1 MEDFSGFTPRA
12 QKVISILAAQEARRL
27 SSPEILPEHIFLGL
41 VREGE
46 GFGIKA
52 LKRLG
57 VDIEDLKREV
67 ETTIRLKSNQVFILG
82 KLPQSVRFKNV
93 INLAKEEALEI
104 GHNYI
109 GTEHILLAL
118 CSEPENA
125 AILPIFLK
133 NRGIDVAI
141 LRQEI
146 IKLVGHGEIQIVQ
159 KTISKKNTKT
169 PFLDKFAKNLN
180 HLALQ
185 NKLEPVIGRENEIQ
199 RLIQILSRRQ
209 KNNPILIGDAGVGK
223 TAVVEG
229 LAQRIVMGSVPD
241 RIKKKQIMLL
251 DVGLIVAGTKYRGEF
266 EERIK
271 NILKEVE
278 ESEDIVIFIDEIH
291 TILGAGNSEGALDAS
306 NMLKPALARGN
317 IHCIGA
323 TTFEEYRKKIE
334 KDKALVRRF
343 QPVIINEPTIEDT
356 IKILKQIKPKYE
368 DFHNV
373 IYTDD
378 AISSVVYLSTRF
390 LTERRLPDKA
400 IDLMDEAGAYWGSK
414 LLDKPAKFIEVEMRL
429 KQLEENKN
437 FFINLQDFEKAAFL
451 RDEIEIVKKEYL
463 REFKKWQ
470 KNFTGKE
477 KAIVDRKEI
486 EEVLSSM
493 TGVPISVLDKGVD
506 KNKYLFIEEELQKS
520 IIGQDHAIKAISDC
534 IKKSVAGIRKPK
546 KPIGSFVFLG
556 PTGVGKTAL
565 AKALAKFMFGSEEDL
580 IQLDMSE
587 YMEKFQISRIIGA
600 PPGYVGYEAGGVL
613 TEKIRRKPYSVVLF
627 DEIEKAHP
635 DIFNILLQILDEGRL
650 TDNFGNI
657 VDFRNTVIILTSNIG
672 SDRISGKE
680 HLGFFS
686 DKNIEKD
693 KEVFLEELKKIFRP
707 ELLNRIDEVIV
718 FNDLEEKS
726 LIYIVEKMIKE
737 LNETLSHNK
746 IFLDVSEEVK
756 KFIVS
761 NGYEK
766 KYGARSL
773 QRAINK
779 FIEIPMTDY
788 LIKINEDV
796 FSENSIKNIKVM
808 LDDNGI
814 INFVLT
820 KEVKQ
825 QKTKTQPKKKKVATL
840 FDEKNIE

>member
-1 MEDFSGFTPRA
+1 MEDFTGFTPRA

-52 LKRLG
+52 LRRLG

-67 ETTIRLKSNQVFILG
+67 ETTIRLKSSQIFILG
-82 KLPQSVRFKNV
+82 KLPQSTRFKNI

-125 AILPIFLK
+125 AILPVFLK

-146 IKLVGHGEIQIVQ
+146 IKLVGHGEIDIVQ
-159 KTISKKNTKT
+159 KSLGKKNTKT
-169 PFLDKFAKNLN
+169 PFLDKFSKNLN
-180 HLALQ
+180 NLALQ
-185 NKLEPVIGRENEIQ
+185 NKLEPVIGREQEIQ

-241 RIKKKQIMLL
+241 RIKKKQILLL

-278 ESEDIVIFIDEIH
+278 ESENLVIFIDEIH

-343 QPVIINEPTIEDT
+343 QPVIINEPSIEDT
-356 IKILKQIKPKYE
+356 IKILNQIKSKYE
-368 DFHNV
+368 EFHNV
-373 IYTDD
+373 VYTED
-378 AISSVVYLSTRF
+378 AISSVVYLSSRF
-390 LTERRLPDKA
+390 LPERRLPDKA

-477 KAIVDRKEI
+477 KAVIDRKEI
-486 EEVLSSM
+486 EEVLSFM
-493 TGVPISVLDKGVD
+493 TGIPISVLDKGVD
-506 KNKYLFIEEELQKS
+506 KNKYLFIEDELKKS
-520 IIGQDHAIKAISDC
+520 IIGQDEAIKAISDC

-546 KPIGSFVFLG
+546 KPMGSFVFLG

-565 AKALAKFMFGSEEDL
+565 AKALAKFMFGSEDDL
-580 IQLDMSE
+580 VQLDMSE

-600 PPGYVGYEAGGVL
+600 PPGYVGYETGGIL

-650 TDNFGNI
+650 TDSFGNV

-686 DKNIEKD
+686 SKETEKD
-693 KEVFLEELKKIFRP
+693 KEVFLEELKKIFKP
-707 ELLNRIDEVIV
+707 ELLNRIDEVVV
-718 FNDLEEKS
+718 FNELEDKS
-726 LIYIVEKMIKE
+726 LIYIVNKMIKE

-746 IFLDVSEEVK
+746 ILLKVNDDVKEYV
-756 KFIVS
+756 VS
-761 NGYEK
+761 NGYDK

-788 LIKINEDV
+788 LISINED
-796 FSENSIKNIKVM
+796 FFANNSIKELKVLIENDKIKFE
-808 LDDNGI
+808 LN
-814 INFVLT
+814 
-820 KEVKQ
+820 KELKQ
-825 QKTKTQPKKKKVATL
+825 QKAKTQSKKKKELTL
-840 FDEKNIE
+840 FDNKEGS

>member
-1 MEDFSGFTPRA
+1 MEDFTGFTPRA
-12 QKVISILAAQEARRL
+12 QKVISILAVQEARRL

-52 LKRLG
+52 LRRLG

-67 ETTIRLKSNQVFILG
+67 ETTIRLKSSQIFILG
-82 KLPQSVRFKNV
+82 KLPQSTRFKNI

-125 AILPIFLK
+125 AILPVFLK

-146 IKLVGHGEIQIVQ
+146 IKLVGHGEIDIVQ
-159 KTISKKNTKT
+159 KSLGKKNTKT
-169 PFLDKFAKNLN
+169 PFLDKFSKNLN
-180 HLALQ
+180 NLALQ
-185 NKLEPVIGRENEIQ
+185 NKLEPVIGREQEIQ

-241 RIKKKQIMLL
+241 RIKKKQILLL

-278 ESEDIVIFIDEIH
+278 ESENLVIFIDEIH

-343 QPVIINEPTIEDT
+343 QPVIINEPSIEDT
-356 IKILKQIKPKYE
+356 IKILNQIKSKYE
-368 DFHNV
+368 EFHNV
-373 IYTDD
+373 VYTED
-378 AISSVVYLSTRF
+378 AISSVVYLSSRF
-390 LTERRLPDKA
+390 LPERRLPDKA

-477 KAIVDRKEI
+477 KAVIDRKEI
-486 EEVLSSM
+486 EEVLSFM
-493 TGVPISVLDKGVD
+493 TGIPISVLDKGVD
-506 KNKYLFIEEELQKS
+506 KNKYLFIEDELKKS
-520 IIGQDHAIKAISDC
+520 IIGQDEAIKAISDC

-546 KPIGSFVFLG
+546 KPMGSFVFLG

-565 AKALAKFMFGSEEDL
+565 AKALAKFMFGSEDDL
-580 IQLDMSE
+580 VQLDMSE

-600 PPGYVGYEAGGVL
+600 PPGYVGYETGGIL

-650 TDNFGNI
+650 TDSFGNV

-686 DKNIEKD
+686 SKETEKD
-693 KEVFLEELKKIFRP
+693 KEVFLEELKKIFKP
-707 ELLNRIDEVIV
+707 ELLNRIDEVVV
-718 FNDLEEKS
+718 FNELEDKS
-726 LIYIVEKMIKE
+726 LIYIVDKMIKE

-746 IFLDVSEEVK
+746 ILLKVNDDVKEYV
-756 KFIVS
+756 VS
-761 NGYEK
+761 NGYDK

-788 LIKINEDV
+788 LISINED
-796 FSENSIKNIKVM
+796 FFANNSIKELKVLIENDKIKFE
-808 LDDNGI
+808 LN
-814 INFVLT
+814 
-820 KEVKQ
+820 KELKQ
-825 QKTKTQPKKKKVATL
+825 QKAKTQSKKKKELTL
-840 FDEKNIE
+840 FDNKEGS

>member
-1 MEDFSGFTPRA
+1 MEDFTGFTPRA

-52 LKRLG
+52 LRRLG

-67 ETTIRLKSNQVFILG
+67 ETTIRLKSSQIFILG
-82 KLPQSVRFKNV
+82 KLPQSTRFKNI

-125 AILPIFLK
+125 AILPVFLK

-146 IKLVGHGEIQIVQ
+146 IKLVGHGEIDIVQ
-159 KTISKKNTKT
+159 KSLGKKNTKT
-169 PFLDKFAKNLN
+169 PFLDKFSKNLN
-180 HLALQ
+180 NLALQ
-185 NKLEPVIGRENEIQ
+185 NKLEPVIGREQEIQ

-241 RIKKKQIMLL
+241 RIKKKQILLL

-278 ESEDIVIFIDEIH
+278 ESENLVIFIDEIH

-343 QPVIINEPTIEDT
+343 QPVIINEPSIEDT
-356 IKILKQIKPKYE
+356 IKILNQIKSKYE
-368 DFHNV
+368 EFHNV
-373 IYTDD
+373 VYTED
-378 AISSVVYLSTRF
+378 AISSVVYLSSRF
-390 LTERRLPDKA
+390 LPERRLPDKA

-477 KAIVDRKEI
+477 KAVIDRKEI
-486 EEVLSSM
+486 EEVLSFM
-493 TGVPISVLDKGVD
+493 TGIPISVLDKGVD
-506 KNKYLFIEEELQKS
+506 KNKYLFIEDELKKS
-520 IIGQDHAIKAISDC
+520 IIGQDEAIKAISDC

-546 KPIGSFVFLG
+546 KPMGSFVFLG

-565 AKALAKFMFGSEEDL
+565 AKALAKFMFGSEDDL
-580 IQLDMSE
+580 VQLDMSE

-600 PPGYVGYEAGGVL
+600 PPGYVGYETGGIL

-650 TDNFGNI
+650 TDSFGNV

-686 DKNIEKD
+686 SKETEKD
-693 KEVFLEELKKIFRP
+693 KEVFLEELKKIFKP
-707 ELLNRIDEVIV
+707 ELLNRIDEVVV
-718 FNDLEEKS
+718 FNELEDKS
-726 LIYIVEKMIKE
+726 LIYIVDKMIKE

-746 IFLDVSEEVK
+746 ILLKVNDDVKEYV
-756 KFIVS
+756 VS
-761 NGYEK
+761 NGYDK

-788 LIKINEDV
+788 LISINED
-796 FSENSIKNIKVM
+796 FFANNSIKELKVLIENDKIKFE
-808 LDDNGI
+808 LN
-814 INFVLT
+814 
-820 KEVKQ
+820 KELKQ
-825 QKTKTQPKKKKVATL
+825 QKAKTQSKKKKELTL
-840 FDEKNIE
+840 FDNKEGS

>member
-1 MEDFSGFTPRA
+1 MEDFTGFTPRA

-52 LKRLG
+52 LRRLG

-67 ETTIRLKSNQVFILG
+67 ETTIRLKSSQIFILG
-82 KLPQSVRFKNV
+82 KLPQSTRFKNI

-125 AILPIFLK
+125 AILPVFLK

-146 IKLVGHGEIQIVQ
+146 IKLVGHGEIDIVQ
-159 KTISKKNTKT
+159 KSLGKKNTKT
-169 PFLDKFAKNLN
+169 PFLDKFSKNLN
-180 HLALQ
+180 NLALQ
-185 NKLEPVIGRENEIQ
+185 NKLEPVIGREQEIQ

-241 RIKKKQIMLL
+241 RIKKKQILLL

-278 ESEDIVIFIDEIH
+278 ESENVVIFIDEIH

-343 QPVIINEPTIEDT
+343 QPVIINEPSIEDT
-356 IKILKQIKPKYE
+356 IKILNQIKSKYE
-368 DFHNV
+368 EFHNV
-373 IYTDD
+373 VYTED
-378 AISSVVYLSTRF
+378 AISSVVYLSSRF
-390 LTERRLPDKA
+390 LPERRLPDKA

-477 KAIVDRKEI
+477 KAVIDRKEI
-486 EEVLSSM
+486 EEVLSFM
-493 TGVPISVLDKGVD
+493 TGIPISVLDKGVD
-506 KNKYLFIEEELQKS
+506 KNKYLFIEDELKKS
-520 IIGQDHAIKAISDC
+520 IIGQDEAIKAISDC

-546 KPIGSFVFLG
+546 KPMGSFVFLG

-565 AKALAKFMFGSEEDL
+565 AKALAKFMFGSEDDL
-580 IQLDMSE
+580 VQLDMSE

-600 PPGYVGYEAGGVL
+600 PPGYVGYETGGIL

-650 TDNFGNI
+650 TDSFGNV

-686 DKNIEKD
+686 SKETEKD
-693 KEVFLEELKKIFRP
+693 KEVFLEELKKIFKP
-707 ELLNRIDEVIV
+707 ELLNRIDEVVV
-718 FNDLEEKS
+718 FNELEDKS
-726 LIYIVEKMIKE
+726 LIYIVDKMIKE

-746 IFLDVSEEVK
+746 ILLKVNDDVKEYV
-756 KFIVS
+756 VS
-761 NGYEK
+761 NGYDK

-788 LIKINEDV
+788 LISINED
-796 FSENSIKNIKVM
+796 FFANNSIKELKVLIENDKIKFE
-808 LDDNGI
+808 LN
-814 INFVLT
+814 
-820 KEVKQ
+820 KELKQ
-825 QKTKTQPKKKKVATL
+825 QKAKTQSKKKKELTL
-840 FDEKNIE
+840 FDNKEGS

>member
-1 MEDFSGFTPRA
+1 MEDFTGFTPRA

-52 LKRLG
+52 LRRLG

-67 ETTIRLKSNQVFILG
+67 ETTIRLKSSQIFILG
-82 KLPQSVRFKNV
+82 KLPQSTRFKNI

-125 AILPIFLK
+125 AILPVFLK

-146 IKLVGHGEIQIVQ
+146 IKLVGHGEIDIVQ
-159 KTISKKNTKT
+159 KSIGKKNTKT
-169 PFLDKFAKNLN
+169 PFLDKFSKNLN
-180 HLALQ
+180 NLALQ
-185 NKLEPVIGRENEIQ
+185 NKLEPVIGRDQEIQ

-241 RIKKKQIMLL
+241 RIKKKQILLL

-278 ESEDIVIFIDEIH
+278 ESENIVIFIDEIH

-343 QPVIINEPTIEDT
+343 QPVIINEPSIEDT
-356 IKILKQIKPKYE
+356 IKILNQIKSKYE
-368 DFHNV
+368 EFHNV
-373 IYTDD
+373 VYTED
-378 AISSVVYLSTRF
+378 AISSVVYLSSRF
-390 LTERRLPDKA
+390 LPERRLPDKA

-477 KAIVDRKEI
+477 KAVIDRKEI
-486 EEVLSSM
+486 EEVLSFM
-493 TGVPISVLDKGVD
+493 TGIPISVLDKGVD
-506 KNKYLFIEEELQKS
+506 KNKYLFIEDELKKS
-520 IIGQDHAIKAISDC
+520 IIGQDEAIKAISDC

-546 KPIGSFVFLG
+546 KPMGSFVFLG

-565 AKALAKFMFGSEEDL
+565 AKALAKFMFGSEDDL
-580 IQLDMSE
+580 VQLDMSE

-600 PPGYVGYEAGGVL
+600 PPGYVGYETGGIL
-613 TEKIRRKPYSVVLF
+613 TEKIRRKPYSVILF

-650 TDNFGNI
+650 TDSFGNV

-686 DKNIEKD
+686 SKETEKD
-693 KEVFLEELKKIFRP
+693 KEVFLEELKKIFKP
-707 ELLNRIDEVIV
+707 ELLNRIDEVVV
-718 FNDLEEKS
+718 FNELEDES
-726 LIYIVEKMIKE
+726 LIYIVDKMIKE

-746 IFLDVSEEVK
+746 IFLKVDDDVK
-756 KFIVS
+756 KYIVS
-761 NGYEK
+761 NGYDK

-788 LIKINEDV
+788 LISINEDFFANNSV
-796 FSENSIKNIKVM
+796 KELKVLIENDKIKFELN
-808 LDDNGI
+808 
-814 INFVLT
+814 
-820 KEVKQ
+820 KELKQ
-825 QKTKTQPKKKKVATL
+825 QKTKTQSKKKKELTL
-840 FDEKNIE
+840 FDNKEGS